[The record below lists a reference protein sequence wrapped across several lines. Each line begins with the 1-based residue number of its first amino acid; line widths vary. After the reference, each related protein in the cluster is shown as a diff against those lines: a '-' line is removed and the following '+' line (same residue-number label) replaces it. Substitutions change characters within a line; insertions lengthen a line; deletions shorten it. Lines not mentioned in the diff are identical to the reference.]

1 MRTSAALHLEI
12 GNDLHKLTLAAYAQE
27 AHLQSLISAHPQL
40 LGGEQMEEIPR
51 RFFLLSEEAAI
62 ADGVDAPD
70 RWSIDHLFVDQEA
83 IPTFIEVKRS
93 SDPRIRR
100 EVVGQIIEYATNGA
114 AFWKPG
120 HLESLARNRF
130 PDQAVLETTLMRLIG
145 SDGVPLNEFWA
156 EAEKNLRTGKV
167 RLMFVADEIPPE
179 LLRMAQ
185 FLNDQMTH
193 AEVLAVEIRQFVSES
208 GSRVLSTEVLN
219 VTEEARATKSTGS
232 GRNRWTEGDFDAQ
245 RAKLTLPTAA
255 AVKIVYEKLKSEAT
269 SVNYGS
275 GKLPTF
281 SPRLLRVGPGSP
293 LTLSSDGT
301 LFLNYGYIGGSDE
314 ALQKRA
320 RFMTEIGPL
329 LNDPQPSYLFPR
341 YSAEVWA
348 PHAARLVEVLSKLNS
363 PGSVHPT
370 SPGAGT

>member
-1 MRTSAALHLEI
+1 MRTAAALHLEI
-12 GNDLHKLTLAAYAQE
+12 GNHLHALTPAPYAAE
-27 AHLQSLISAHPQL
+27 EHLQSLISAHPRL

-51 RFFLLSEEAAI
+51 RFFLLSAEAAI

-70 RWSIDHLFVDQEA
+70 RWSIDHLFIDQEA

-100 EVVGQIIEYATNGA
+100 EVVGQLIEYATNGA

-120 HLESLARNRF
+120 HLEALARSRF
-130 PDQAVLETTLMRLIG
+130 PDKAALEAALVALIG
-145 SDGVPLNEFWA
+145 SDGVPLTEFWS

-167 RLMFVADEIPPE
+167 RLMFVADQIPPE

-208 GSRVLSTEVLN
+208 GSRALSSEVLN
-219 VTEEARATKSTGS
+219 VTEEARAAKSTGS
-232 GRNRWTEGDFDAQ
+232 GRNRWTEGDFDAHCS
-245 RAKLTLPTAA
+245 KLTPPTAA
-255 AVKIVYEKLKSEAT
+255 AVKLVYEKLKSEAT

-281 SPRLLRVGPGSP
+281 NPRLLRVGPGSP

-301 LFLNYGYIGGSDE
+301 LSLNYGYIGGSDD

-320 RFMTEIGPL
+320 RFLALIGPL
-329 LNDPQPSYLFPR
+329 LKDPAPSFLFPR
-341 YSAEVWA
+341 YSAEVWT
-348 PHAARLVEVLSKLNS
+348 PHAVRLIEVLSELNS
-363 PGSVHPT
+363 PG
-370 SPGAGT
+370 